1 MLALALLAASAWSTL
16 DSAGAELP
24 PFLKGVTVSCQT
36 WGKEWQTPEMAQTL
50 AELKSLGV
58 NSFAIH
64 PYARIREDGPV
75 QFRVVDDHRHVRVP
89 LDWAREKGM
98 SAMLIPHIAYWG
110 TKFSWR
116 GEIKFETAA
125 EWDRFFADY
134 ERWIVEMAKLA
145 EAHGAAVFS
154 VGLEYTHAQK
164 FEERWRRI
172 IAAVRAV
179 YRGKVT
185 YGANWNEYADVKFWD
200 ALDYIGVLAYFP
212 LSTAQNP
219 SAVQLAAGWEKHTA
233 KLARFSAEHGGKQVL
248 FVEVGYNES
257 ARAAA
262 EPWSFANGGED
273 AAEVQQRCIA
283 SALALTGK
291 HPWLAGMFFWKW
303 FPELPDD
310 DVENF
315 RIQTPA
321 IKALIAEHWRV
332 ELDATEP

>member
-1 MLALALLAASAWSTL
+1 MTLKAAPEDA
-16 DSAGAELP
+16 
-24 PFLKGVTVSCQT
+24 PFYKGVTVSCQT
-36 WGKEWQTPEMAQTL
+36 WGKEWQTPEMMQTL
-50 AELKSLGV
+50 DELKSLGV

-64 PYARIREDGPV
+64 PYARIAEDGQV
-75 QFRVVDDHRHVRVP
+75 TFRVVDDHRHIRVP
-89 LDWAREKGM
+89 LDAAHERGM
-98 SAMLIPHIAYWG
+98 SAMVIPHLAYWR

-116 GEIKFETAA
+116 GDIKFETAA

-134 ERWIVEMAKLA
+134 ETWIVEMAKLA
-145 EAHGAAVFS
+145 EAHHAEVFS

-164 FEERWRRI
+164 FEARWRRI

-185 YGANWNEYADVKFWD
+185 YGANWNDYADVKFWD

-212 LSTAQNP
+212 LAASKNP
-219 SAVQLAAGWEKHTA
+219 PLAELSAGWA
-233 KLARFSAEHGGKQVL
+233 KWCAKMERFSRENGDKQFL

-262 EPWSFANGGED
+262 EPWSYAMGGD
-273 AAEVQQRCIA
+273 NAAEIQQRCIE

-291 HPWLAGMFFWKW
+291 HSWLAGMFFWKW

-310 DVENF
+310 DEENF
-315 RIQTPA
+315 RIQTPG
-321 IKALIAEHWRV
+321 IKALFAQHWR
-332 ELDATEP
+332 LPRPRAQDSLPRR